1 MSQQSP
7 SSALALDIVLL
18 RTFLAVVDLRG
29 FAAAADRLAL
39 TPSAVSGH
47 IKRLEE
53 SLGTRLLQR
62 TTRQLDMTPAG
73 ETLYTYARN
82 ILDLEQEV
90 RARLRGESPAGRLVI
105 GASEDFAGT
114 WLAQVLQVFRRGH
127 PGIAIELRVGITTE
141 LLRQQADGELDV
153 VFGKRCARIED
164 DSELLWE
171 EPLVW
176 AFAEHTALPS
186 DEPVPLSVFPEPCVY
201 RESAINALAAADIDW
216 RLAFESRSM
225 AGCLAAA
232 QAGFAVSPVA
242 QSQLRHG
249 LRAVDESEGLPPLAM
264 ARFHAFTGKP
274 TPMTRALV
282 EAVREVGRRRRFASD

>member
-1 MSQQSP
+1 MP
-7 SSALALDIVLL
+7 
-18 RTFLAVVDLRG
+18 
-29 FAAAADRLAL
+29 
-39 TPSAVSGH
+39 
-47 IKRLEE
+47 
-53 SLGTRLLQR
+53 R
-62 TTRQLDMTPAG
+62 TTRQLDMTSAG
-73 ETLYTYARN
+73 ETLYTYVRN

-141 LLRQQADGELDV
+141 LLRQQAEGELDV

-176 AFAEHTALPS
+176 AFAEHTVLPS

-201 RESAINALAAADIDW
+201 RESAINALPAADIDW

-242 QSQLRHG
+242 QSQLRQG

-274 TPMTRALV
+274 APMTRALV

>member
-1 MSQQSP
+1 MSSHP
-7 SSALALDIVLL
+7 SSSALALDIVLL

-29 FAAAADRLAL
+29 FAAAADRLTL

-53 SLGTRLLQR
+53 SLGTRLLPR
-62 TTRQLDMTPAG
+62 TTRQLDMTSAG

-141 LLRQQADGELDV
+141 LLRQQAEGELDV

-176 AFAEHTALPS
+176 AFAEHTVLPS

-242 QSQLRHG
+242 QSQLRQG

-274 TPMTRALV
+274 APMTRALV